1 MPQPIIKVTITP
13 NQPMK
18 VEVENAT
25 GNACTELTQP
35 LVSNGTLVHQTLK
48 PEYFED
54 KNSTDPV
61 VNIEF

>member
-1 MPQPIIKVTITP
+1 MTQPTIKITITP

-25 GNACTELTQP
+25 GSSCTELTQP
-35 LVSNGTLVHQTLK
+35 LVDNGTLVQQELK
-48 PEYFED
+48 REYFENE
-54 KNSTDPV
+54 NSIEPV